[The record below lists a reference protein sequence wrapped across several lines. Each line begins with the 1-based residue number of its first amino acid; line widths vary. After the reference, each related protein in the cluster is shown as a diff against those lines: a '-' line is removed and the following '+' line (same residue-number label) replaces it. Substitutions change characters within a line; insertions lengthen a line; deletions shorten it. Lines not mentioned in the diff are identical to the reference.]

1 MRKSKGII
9 ALAAAVTMLLTAIQP
24 VGFAADDPVSIVIP
38 GKSATAVE
46 YTYDGETYR
55 NDNNKYVQWAN
66 DKTYGETNMHIS
78 SRISPLPDGNYQ
90 ADVTKFSDGITL
102 EYTVNIEEA
111 GVYQLD
117 IKGSDVTFVYRSP
130 YAVAMDNKDF
140 KSISVLTA
148 TEVIEEPADGNFS
161 QHGLY
166 VTYKTPLKYDLA
178 AGEHTLRV
186 NITGDAPNPDK
197 QQYDAYIDT
206 ITLNRTEDT
215 EVKDIYVYGLDPVS
229 SVTEGFMAIQDTN
242 AAKDGGVQTGAARML
257 RTPNDVWDE
266 AGYVVSWPF
275 EVQEA
280 GAYRVTDLSIGDQD
294 AAWLSKVALSV
305 DDAPFTTITEMLFKK
320 AVSYRDEAAFGDRFT
335 TLFEKADHLRQT
347 DINKGYWLTEGTH
360 YLNLW
365 VYTARN
371 EGDARTWFDHIKLTR
386 ADIGEDGSFSIYGT
400 DDSINN
406 FESLSAEYAGK
417 ITRQLT
423 SYGTANENNPV
434 KDDSRNVTIWG
445 PTIDGSNG
453 QALEPP
459 IQLDYFFY
467 CPADGWYSLDLIQS
481 NNSSWF
487 SSVAYGIDGTDY
499 KGMRQGDDSV
509 VNSKEQIDERYAIDT
524 KHQYYITEGEH
535 TLNYRIL
542 DVPQSRN
549 RVLTAFTE
557 AKFTPVAESEL
568 PTSIRVGGTAY
579 DSAQLPAGL
588 NPSSGAEEGGA
599 ATVQKFSSSTED
611 FQNPMNVIYPF
622 TVYVPGTYNIAEVSG
637 NDINSIYLS
646 NYTIGIDGTMYDL
659 AGNITSTADGL
670 TGNMKVYETGL
681 TCDLTPGTHY
691 LTFSITSER
700 QRDGANAGAYAFLDH
715 IDLELEEEPELN
727 LEIADEYVEKGGSTY
742 VTLTSVNPR
751 TGAVVDEVYES
762 ETYSS
767 SDTSVA
773 TVEQDG
779 TVTAVGPGKAAIIAD
794 VVRQN
799 GEEERVSVDIKVTVN
814 ALYCEVDGFTLDGEA
829 LTELTGGTHSVG
841 AKVNIQNNELFPGK
855 ATIVFAVYAGNTL
868 KGIEVVSDNAVEGFY
883 TTPYELTLD
892 NFDMDGV
899 TQLSVMVWNDIGD
912 LQPIAQ
918 KTSFAD

>member
-24 VGFAADDPVSIVIP
+24 VGFAEDATSIVIA

-46 YTYDGETYR
+46 YTYDGVKYR
-55 NDNNKYVQWAN
+55 NDNEKYVQWAN

-117 IKGSDVTFVYRSP
+117 ISGSDVTHMYRSA
-130 YAVAMDNKDF
+130 YAVAMDDLEF
-140 KSISVLTA
+140 KAINVLNS
-148 TEVIEEPADGNFS
+148 EVTDLPPANADG
-161 QHGLY
+161 LY
-166 VTYKTPLKYDLA
+166 KHYATPFKYDLEAGQHTFKVKLLGKA
-178 AGEHTLRV
+178 ANAEKL
-186 NITGDAPNPDK
+186 
-197 QQYDAYIDT
+197 QYDAYINIITFNKTTDT
-206 ITLNRTEDT
+206 AVN
-215 EVKDIYVYGLDPVS
+215 DIYIHGLDAYS
-229 SVTEGFMAIQDTN
+229 AATEGLSIYRDAN
-242 AAKDGGVQTGAARML
+242 GPEVGGTQTGSAAMM
-257 RTPNDVWDE
+257 RTPDGVFADG
-266 AGYVVSWPF
+266 GYVVTYPF
-275 EVQEA
+275 TVTEA
-280 GAYRVTDLSIGDQD
+280 GAYRVTGLGANDQG
-294 AAWLSKVALSV
+294 AAWLSKNAISI
-305 DDAPFTTITEMLFKK
+305 DDAPYTKIIDMRSANNAYPITATHM
-320 AVSYRDEAAFGDRFT
+320 RDM
-335 TLFEKADHLRQT
+335 QV
-347 DINKGYWLTEGTH
+347 NKRYWLTEGTH
-360 YLNLW
+360 YLNFW
-365 VYTARN
+365 IYEERNTGDSSGNNVYSY
-371 EGDARTWFDHIKLTR
+371 FDYIKLTR
-386 ADIGEDGSFSIYGT
+386 EEATDGSFSVYGT
-400 DDSINN
+400 DDSVTNIASLTDG
-406 FESLSAEYAGK
+406 FENIKQWLVNDSGKNPSTHELNAGK
-417 ITRQLT
+417 MM
-423 SYGTANENNPV
+423 S
-434 KDDSRNVTIWG
+434 
-445 PTIDGSNG
+445 IDG
-453 QALEPP
+453 QAAAGGTFPAEG
-459 IQLDYFFY
+459 ITVDYPFY
-467 CPADGWYSLDLIQS
+467 CAEDGWYSLDMIMD
-481 NNSSWF
+481 NKKDYF
-487 SSVAYGIDGTDY
+487 SVVEIGIDGEDPTTLGTTSQGQQIGFSHFLTNERVDGNTSEYTTDL
-499 KGMRQGDDSV
+499 S
-509 VNSKEQIDERYAIDT
+509 
-524 KHQYYITEGEH
+524 YYITKGIH
-535 TLNYRIL
+535 TFNFKVI
-542 DVPQSRN
+542 DVAQSRGWA
-549 RVLTAFTE
+549 LAFFTE
-557 AKFTPVAESEL
+557 AKFTPVPESEL
-568 PTSIRVGGTAY
+568 PTSIRINGTAY
-579 DSAQLPAGL
+579 DSTQLPAGL

-599 ATVQKFSSSTED
+599 ATVQKFSSSTEN

-646 NYTIGIDGTMYDL
+646 NYTIGIDDTMYDL

-727 LEIADEYVEKGGSTY
+727 LEITDEYVEKGGSTY

-762 ETYSS
+762 VTYSS

-773 TVEQDG
+773 TVEQDR